1 VKLRVKAL
9 AQGKGISNP
18 LALAKASGIPYAA
31 CHAIWNDQQKQ
42 ISLGTIN
49 RLCAAL
55 RVQPGQLFEY
65 EPDSKASVKRKRTIK
80 G

>member
-1 VKLRVKAL
+1 VTVKLKVKAL
-9 AQGKGISNP
+9 AQGKGIHNP
-18 LALAKASGIPYAA
+18 LVLSKASGIPYAA

-55 RVQPGQLFEY
+55 RVQPGRLFEY
-65 EPDSKASVKRKRTIK
+65 EGTVESKVQVV
-80 G
+80 